1 MASKDT
7 VNRSI
12 MIAILVILVVV
23 LILAARINSGH
34 DKGENPAM
42 GHGIVRL
49 GDVPIAEVNKTPIYM
64 SDVRNVAV
72 ERGLI
77 QDGETL
83 NRNDDTF
90 KDVLDELI
98 DQRLMAL
105 EAFTLSLDQ
114 NADAKRRLAQARER
128 VLGNV
133 LVEEHLKKAVTDET
147 VRQMFE
153 AQSALRNRGQQVR
166 ARHILLPDEVSA
178 KQIAERL
185 DAGESF
191 QSLALAYSIDRASR
205 EAEGDL
211 GYFTRDMLGSILTDI
226 AFGAE
231 VGSRVG
237 PFQSE
242 TGWHIL
248 EVLDRRQAP
257 EPKFEDVK
265 DEIIKLMTY
274 EEIKTL
280 LEGLHAKAEI
290 ERFPASPKTQE
301 EHTET
306 TP

>member
-1 MASKDT
+1 MASKET

-12 MIAILVILVVV
+12 MVAILAILVVI
-23 LILAARINSGH
+23 LILAARINT
-34 DKGENPAM
+34 GEGESQNPALDN
-42 GHGIVRL
+42 GIVRL
-49 GDVPIAEVNKTPIYM
+49 GDVPVAEVNKTPIYM
-64 SDVRNVAV
+64 SDVRNVA
-72 ERGLI
+72 RANGKI
-77 QDGETL
+77 QGGETL
-83 NRNDDTF
+83 ERDDQLF

-133 LVEEHLKKAVTDET
+133 LVEEHLKTAVTDET
-147 VRQMFE
+147 ARQMFD
-153 AQSALRNRGQQVR
+153 AQSSLRNRGQQVR

-178 KQIAERL
+178 NQISERL

-211 GYFTRDMLGSILTDI
+211 GYFTRDMLGSILTEI

-231 VGSRVG
+231 IGSRVG
-237 PFQSE
+237 PFQSKS
-242 TGWHIL
+242 GWHIL

-257 EPKFEDVK
+257 EPKFEEVK
-265 DEIIKLMTY
+265 DEIVKLMTY

-290 ERFPASPKTQE
+290 VRFPVPQKTPE
-301 EHTET
+301 KNTET